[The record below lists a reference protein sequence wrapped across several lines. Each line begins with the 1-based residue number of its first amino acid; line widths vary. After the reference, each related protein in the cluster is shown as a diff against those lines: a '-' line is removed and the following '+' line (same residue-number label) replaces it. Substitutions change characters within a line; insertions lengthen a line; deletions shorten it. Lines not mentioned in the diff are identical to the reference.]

1 MTGSASKEESAGLDP
16 VAAVILETL
25 NALPADKSIG
35 LMDAARAVAE
45 ERRKPG
51 DGAELWR
58 RYMRAVRQQAIHL
71 ARQGRIEIIRKG
83 APVDPNDVKGVVRLR
98 LKSAAG

>member
-1 MTGSASKEESAGLDP
+1 MTRPAKPDDPTGLDP
-16 VAAVILETL
+16 VAAVILDAL
-25 NALPADKSIG
+25 GALPAGKSIG

-45 ERRKPG
+45 TRRKPG

-83 APVDPNDVKGVVRLR
+83 APVDPNDVKGVVRIR
-98 LKSAAG
+98 LKSGAG